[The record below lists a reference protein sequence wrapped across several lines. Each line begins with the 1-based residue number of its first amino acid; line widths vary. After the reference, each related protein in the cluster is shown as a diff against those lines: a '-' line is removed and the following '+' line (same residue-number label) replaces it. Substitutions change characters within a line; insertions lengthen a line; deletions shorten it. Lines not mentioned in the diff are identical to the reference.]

1 MLPAVAAVGAFDD
14 RDRLGRRRLH
24 HVPDEVHGLSPGR
37 CRWSASGTVVGGG
50 YLSVSLACLPAGAAR
65 APTRS
70 LSRTSPR
77 PVDIGAMVDLQDV
90 HRLGGVVETEQNPI
104 RSAPRAEGASQI
116 TPQRLADSTR
126 LGGEVPIEEL
136 DDSRNDSWR
145 RLGKIP
151 PGSRSDDDLMTQ

>member
-1 MLPAVAAVGAFDD
+1 
-14 RDRLGRRRLH
+14 
-24 HVPDEVHGLSPGR
+24 
-37 CRWSASGTVVGGG
+37 
-50 YLSVSLACLPAGAAR
+50 
-65 APTRS
+65 
-70 LSRTSPR
+70 
-77 PVDIGAMVDLQDV
+77 MVDPQDV